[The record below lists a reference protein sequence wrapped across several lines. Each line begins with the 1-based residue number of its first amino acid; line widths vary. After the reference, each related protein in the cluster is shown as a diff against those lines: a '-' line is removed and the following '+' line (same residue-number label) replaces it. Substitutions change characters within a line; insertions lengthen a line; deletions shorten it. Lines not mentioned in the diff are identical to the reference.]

1 MPGRSDG
8 GNTRQITESDLEDLR
23 NKFHLLEGDRKAY
36 YEMSMHT
43 MKSNKALVAQLRAE
57 NKEVRRALAS
67 IQRERATSSKA
78 GTTVDEEEETEMERE
93 VNRLRKMCNQF
104 TNKAACKSFLFFF
117 SFSFLFFFLRFV
129 IALLMGLLCIC
140 CLLCIVYYVL
150 CIVYCVCL
158 HPFVVLFHLSH

>member
-43 MKSNKALVAQLRAE
+43 MKSNKSLVAQLRAE

-67 IQRERATSSKA
+67 IQRERAASTKA
-78 GTTVDEEEETEMERE
+78 GSSVDEEEEHEMERE
-93 VNRLRKMCNQF
+93 VNRLRKMCDQY
-104 TNKAACKSFLFFF
+104 TNKAAGTFFLSQKPITSVSQKNPVWTNCIFYFILHSSFFF
-117 SFSFLFFFLRFV
+117 FVCFHSSNMFRF
-129 IALLMGLLCIC
+129 
-140 CLLCIVYYVL
+140 
-150 CIVYCVCL
+150 
-158 HPFVVLFHLSH
+158 